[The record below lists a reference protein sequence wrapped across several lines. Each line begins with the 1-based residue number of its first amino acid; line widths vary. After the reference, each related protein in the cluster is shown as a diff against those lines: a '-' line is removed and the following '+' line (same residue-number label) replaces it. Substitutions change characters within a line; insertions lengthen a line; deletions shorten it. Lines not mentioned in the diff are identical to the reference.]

1 MRLGHNNGDKWSDDI
16 TMTMTKM
23 DGATGMGTAMAEAT
37 ANSNGQHNGV
47 GDGRQDGNAAATMAM
62 DGTMAMQW
70 QQW

>member
-1 MRLGHNNGDKWSDDI
+1 
-16 TMTMTKM
+16 MTMTKM